1 MVRPQPS
8 SPLFPYTTLF
18 RSSLAIML
26 VVIVVGV
33 FVLDYFVNRE
43 DDAAAAGEADYTL
56 AVDASVSELEPQL
69 TQTGEALGTSLE
81 IVELSRTDAEARLTD
96 DVDAFLSGEP
106 GRPELL
112 VEDQPN
118 QQLLALVTSAVES
131 HVLTTEV
138 TALGGDPQ
146 EVGAALAAAVPQVES
161 LAEDEPSDFG
171 PEYLVAILSISL
183 LLFALIGTGSL
194 IAMGVVEEKTS
205 RVVEILLATI
215 RSEERRVGAE

>member
-43 DDAAAAGEADYTL
+43 ADAAAAGEADYTV

-81 IVELSRTDAEARLTD
+81 IVVLSRAEAEARP
-96 DVDAFLSGEP
+96 A
-106 GRPELL
+106 
-112 VEDQPN
+112 
-118 QQLLALVTSAVES
+118 A
-131 HVLTTEV
+131 
-138 TALGGDPQ
+138 GGDASGGGGAGRTG
-146 EVGAALAAAVPQVES
+146 EVG
-161 LAEDEPSDFG
+161 G
-171 PEYLVAILSISL
+171 
-183 LLFALIGTGSL
+183 G
-194 IAMGVVEEKTS
+194 
-205 RVVEILLATI
+205 RVYRTASCI
-215 RSEERRVGAE
+215 